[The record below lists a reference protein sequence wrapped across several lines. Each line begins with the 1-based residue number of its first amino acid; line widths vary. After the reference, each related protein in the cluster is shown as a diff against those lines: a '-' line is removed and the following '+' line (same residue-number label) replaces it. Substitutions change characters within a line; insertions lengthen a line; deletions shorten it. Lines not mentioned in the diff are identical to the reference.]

1 MADITGEN
9 CPLRDPICQQTLE
22 NANWPDFCQT
32 GNMTGIIVVLL
43 VIWLVFVVLGALL
56 EGLFWLTVVGIV
68 LFLATGA
75 YGWMK
80 RKTNA
85 G

>member
-1 MADITGEN
+1 MCHAGD
-9 CPLRDPICQQTLE
+9 
-22 NANWPDFCQT
+22 
-32 GNMTGIIVVLL
+32 MTGIIITLL

-56 EGLFWLTVVGIV
+56 EGLFWLAVVGIV

-80 RKTNA
+80 RKTGA

>member
-1 MADITGEN
+1 
-9 CPLRDPICQQTLE
+9 
-22 NANWPDFCQT
+22 
-32 GNMTGIIVVLL
+32 MTGIILTLL
-43 VIWLVFVVLGALL
+43 VIWLALVVLGAVI
-56 EGLFWLTVVGIV
+56 EGLFWLTVSGII

>member
-1 MADITGEN
+1 
-9 CPLRDPICQQTLE
+9 
-22 NANWPDFCQT
+22 
-32 GNMTGIIVVLL
+32 MTGIILTLL
-43 VIWLVFVVLGALL
+43 VIWLIFVVLGAVL

-80 RKTNA
+80 RKT
-85 G
+85 GTG

>member
-1 MADITGEN
+1 
-9 CPLRDPICQQTLE
+9 
-22 NANWPDFCQT
+22 
-32 GNMTGIIVVLL
+32 MTGIILTLL
-43 VIWLVFVVLGALL
+43 VIWLILVVLGAVL
-56 EGLFWLTVVGIV
+56 EGLFWLTAVGIV

-80 RKTNA
+80 RKTGA

>member
-1 MADITGEN
+1 
-9 CPLRDPICQQTLE
+9 
-22 NANWPDFCQT
+22 
-32 GNMTGIIVVLL
+32 MTGIIVTLL
-43 VIWLVFVVLGALL
+43 VIWLIFVVLGALL

>member
-1 MADITGEN
+1 MFWLQLEKTGQI
-9 CPLRDPICQQTLE
+9 RHSWD
-22 NANWPDFCQT
+22 
-32 GNMTGIIVVLL
+32 MTGVILTLL
-43 VIWLVFVVLGALL
+43 VIWLIFVVLGAVL

-68 LFLATGA
+68 LFLATVA

-80 RKTNA
+80 RKTGA